1 MTTKTEALE
10 ALDKVR
16 ALSGGWA
23 PENTVDRHAETVRAY
38 IEAQAA
44 EIERME
50 AEKRETM
57 ELLQRARAG

>member
-1 MTTKTEALE
+1 MTNKTEALE
-10 ALDKVR
+10 ALDRCIYGTGEADTEDGDR
-16 ALSGGWA
+16 AL
-23 PENTVDRHAETVRAY
+23 VRHN

-50 AEKRETM
+50 AEKREAM